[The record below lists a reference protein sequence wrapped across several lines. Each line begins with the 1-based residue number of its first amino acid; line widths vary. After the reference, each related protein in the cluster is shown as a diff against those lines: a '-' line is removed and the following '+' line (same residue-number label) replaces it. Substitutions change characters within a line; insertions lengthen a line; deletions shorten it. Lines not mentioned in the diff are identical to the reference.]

1 MSDERKTFASPAC
14 SAHEVDP
21 SYMFAPEMPQDE
33 LVALL
38 NVLIESERAGAKTLL
53 AWAREGAPGVDG
65 AFLGEVQ
72 RDEARYVAGLTRAVR
87 KLGAEPSG
95 ATGRFFDKAMA
106 MTDWQARFAF
116 LDKGQRWVAD
126 KVAEMLPR
134 IRDAE
139 LRGFLAEM
147 HHGHEVNIA
156 RCAEAARAV
165 SH

>member
-1 MSDERKTFASPAC
+1 MSDERKPFASPAC
-14 SAHEVDP
+14 SANEVDQ
-21 SYMFAPEMPQDE
+21 SYMFAPEMPKDE

-53 AWAREGAPGVDG
+53 AWAREGAPGIDG

-72 RDEARYVAGLTRAVR
+72 RDESRYVAGLTKAVR

-95 ATGRFFDKAMA
+95 ATGRFFDKAMT

-126 KVAEMLPR
+126 KVAEMLPK
-134 IRDAE
+134 IRDVE
-139 LRGFLAEM
+139 LRDFLAEM

-156 RCAEAARAV
+156 RCADAAQ
-165 SH
+165 SLKH

>member
-14 SAHEVDP
+14 SAHEVDQ

-72 RDEARYVAGLTRAVR
+72 RDEARYVAGLTKAVR

-95 ATGRFFDKAMA
+95 ATGRFFDKAMT
-106 MTDWQARFAF
+106 MSDWPARLAF

-126 KVAEMLPR
+126 KLAEMLPR
-134 IRDAE
+134 IGDQE
-139 LRGFLAEM
+139 LRRFLAEM
-147 HHGHEVNIA
+147 HHGHEMNIA